1 MKMHEDLEITKKKP
15 VHTKKNMA
23 TDKSIETTTIPLF
36 WKLLGYHIW
45 SKYLIIWS
53 NKTIS
58 EAGN

>member
-1 MKMHEDLEITKKKP
+1 LEITKKKP